1 MKRISAILITF
12 VLMFGIFTMAA
23 GANPPAMDVISF
35 DDGKTDG
42 EMIVFQQG
50 GALVTEFY
58 DGCLST
64 VLPDIYT
71 GFVTTEAYEDFTIQF
86 DVGGVSSSSCL
97 AGISFGLESTD
108 TVAMTDGHMMQIGMD
123 TLQLIN
129 YNNPDAPA
137 NYIVAE
143 SVRGTCVGMD
153 RYWPLSQDEWMV
165 DTFTDKGDFQFGYKR
180 NTYKLVKEG
189 STVRVY
195 RKNNIISE
203 NAQDLLFELVNV
215 GWTDVKEDA
224 GYVRISFINSDEYW
238 IDNVCFSPEPYADF
252 PVKRA
257 EPEGTEP
264 TVPPTEAPTQA
275 PTVAPTEAPTVAPT
289 EAPTQA
295 PTAAP
300 TEAPTQA
307 PTAAPTE
314 APTQAPTVAPTE
326 VPTVAPTTPSATEP
340 AATEPVATEP
350 VATEPIATEP
360 IATEPPATEPP
371 ATEPAATEP
380 AIQDNGNATAEK
392 DDTLTWVLIGG
403 GAAVLVVIAAILVA
417 LRVKKRRN

>member
-1 MKRISAILITF
+1 MKRISAILIAF

-42 EMIVFQQG
+42 EMIVFQPG

-58 DGCLST
+58 DGCLSA

-86 DVGGVSSSSCL
+86 DVGGVSSSSCI

-137 NYIVAE
+137 SYIVAE

-257 EPEGTEP
+257 EPEATEP

-275 PTVAPTEAPTVAPT
+275 PTVAPTEAPT
-289 EAPTQA
+289 
-295 PTAAP
+295 
-300 TEAPTQA
+300 
-307 PTAAPTE
+307 
-314 APTQAPTVAPTE
+314 QAPTVAPTE
-326 VPTVAPTTPSATEP
+326 APTVAPTTPPATEP

-350 VATEPIATEP
+350 VATEPIVTEPIATEP
-360 IATEPPATEPP
+360 PATEPPATEPP

-380 AIQDNGNATAEK
+380 AATEPVIQDHDDATAEK